1 MSKTYNWGIIG
12 LGRIAH
18 KFAQDLQRLP
28 NARLWAV
35 AATSAD
41 RAAAFAGQYNAPHHF
56 GSYEELVNVPDL
68 DIVYIATPHVLH
80 KDNTLLC
87 LQHKIPVLCE
97 KPFAMTQAQA
107 QLMVQAAR
115 QNDTFLME
123 AMWSRFMPTIR
134 QALAWIK
141 EGRIGRVHAV
151 KADFGFRAAY
161 EPEGRLLNK
170 ALGGGAL
177 LDIGVYPA
185 FLALLVLGYPTQI
198 KALAT
203 LGPTGVDEELGAVLK
218 YEDGKLAHLHTSIR
232 AKTKTEAFIYGD
244 EGVIHLHSRW
254 HEPSTMSLIIEG
266 QRPELLNFDYNGL
279 GYHYEA
285 AEAMKCLD
293 QGLREHPDLT
303 LDFSLQLMQ
312 LLDDI
317 RKEAG
322 VPLE

>member
-35 AATSAD
+35 AATD
-41 RAAAFAGQYNAPHHF
+41 VERAAAFAGQYNAPHHF
-56 GSYEELVNVPDL
+56 GSYEEMVQTPGL
-68 DIVYIATPHVLH
+68 DIVYVATPHVLH

-87 LQHKIPVLCE
+87 LRHKVPVLCE

-107 QLMVQAAR
+107 RQMVEAAR
-115 QNDTFLME
+115 QSDTFLME
-123 AMWSRFMPTIR
+123 AMWTRFMPTIQ
-134 QALAWIK
+134 QALTWIN
-141 EGRIGRVHAV
+141 EGRIGRVHSV
-151 KADFGFRAAY
+151 KADFGFRAAF

-185 FLALLVLGYPTQI
+185 FLSLLILGYPTQI
-198 KALAT
+198 KAMAFM
-203 LGPTGVDEELGAVLK
+203 GPTGVDEELGALLA
-218 YEDGKLAHLHTSIR
+218 YPDGKMAHLHTSIR

-254 HEPSTMSLIIEG
+254 HEPTTMSLLLEG
-266 QRPELLNFDYNGL
+266 QRPELVNFEYPGL
-279 GYHYEA
+279 GYLYEA
-285 AEAMKCLD
+285 AEAMKCLE
-293 QGLREHPDLT
+293 QGLKEHPDLS

-312 LLDDI
+312 LLDEI
-317 RKEAG
+317 RIQAG